1 VTPVVLPTLT
11 GTVVRDADGAAI
23 AGAQVRILGRT
34 GASSREPF
42 TGTPAQWLE
51 RLSSQADRFRLERT
65 PFAVP
70 EHRRALRRARAYFDT
85 PEAQQV
91 PRKDVQAVFERIER
105 AP

>member
-1 VTPVVLPTLT
+1 
-11 GTVVRDADGAAI
+11 
-23 AGAQVRILGRT
+23 
-34 GASSREPF
+34 
-42 TGTPAQWLE
+42 
-51 RLSSQADRFRLERT
+51 
-65 PFAVP
+65 VP